1 MNRNTKARYAKAHKN
16 YVRGINPTK
25 FEVPFLSTGGQ
36 VSHYTQTI
44 TIGHL
49 PRVHRKPKVAAS
61 GKHREN
67 VARTVQ
73 EIAAKAA

>member
-1 MNRNTKARYAKAHKN
+1 MNRNTKARYAKARKN

-25 FEVPFLSTGGQ
+25 FEVPFTTTGGN
-36 VSHYTQTI
+36 VSHYTHEI

-67 VARTVQ
+67 VAKLMQ
-73 EIAAKAA
+73 EMAAKAA